1 MFTEVSGFPAPQVQ
15 GPFMEVMVDQVF
27 AEVWNRPGLTRKERR
42 WISLTCVA
50 AAGIGDALAVH
61 VGGALSSG
69 DISIEELREFVT
81 HFAAYAGYPEGVAA
95 AHDRGTRL
103 EPAAAKLRRVLTGQE
118 AVAGSMS
125 WPIRVSATHSSK
137 SSGVQFDSATSS
149 P

>member
-1 MFTEVSGFPAPQVQ
+1 MSDPTVDPTRREQGLQMFAEVSGFPAPQVQ

-50 AAGIGDALAVH
+50 SAGIGDALAVH

-81 HFAAYAGYPEGVAA
+81 HFAAYAGYPKASLLHTTVE
-95 AHDRGTRL
+95 
-103 EPAAAKLRRVLTGQE
+103 RVWSQRPQT
-118 AVAGSMS
+118 
-125 WPIRVSATHSSK
+125 P
-137 SSGVQFDSATSS
+137 
-149 P
+149 

>member
-1 MFTEVSGFPAPQVQ
+1 VSDPTVDPARRAQGLDMFTQVSGFPAPQVH

-81 HFAAYAGYPEGVAA
+81 HFAAYAGYPKASLLHTTVE
-95 AHDRGTRL
+95 
-103 EPAAAKLRRVLTGQE
+103 RVWSQRQQTE
-118 AVAGSMS
+118 
-125 WPIRVSATHSSK
+125 
-137 SSGVQFDSATSS
+137 
-149 P
+149 